1 MVGFVEASMI
11 AILLLLSCQVWDDW
25 RAPGVPSA
33 TPQIPLVETFA
44 NDVRRVDDYL
54 VPGEEWFL
62 LDGINARLEERCSA
76 GEDIRGHLR
85 ARLALVEVRPDA
97 IWVAG
102 EQVTTLKD
110 WQAKGTKGFLIRPLY
125 DALLDLAES
134 RKVAAQRY
142 ACWPDFE
149 GRLLFAVHPDAPW
162 ALQRRL
168 FYSAGQAQFMTF
180 DSLVLDAPALTA
192 ARLNPP
198 RPPYEPES
206 LYEEEPEL
214 EEEGLE
220 EAQPEEVSRT
230 APSVPLERL
239 VVDEKASLEGLHERT
254 VGFPC
259 VDGVEAAI
267 DDEGRLSIQWPSL
280 EWPGIEVFR
289 ETKKKKEKPTFRG
302 DLTKDGTFDAGLQWL
317 KLRLEERAI
326 QRPVLLRLNAGASVG
341 HGHLQ
346 RLVGEVRRLAP
357 ATEEYAIMYNSMPD
371 WEPTESIK
379 LSIPVDKIGF
389 DGGFSDWV
397 SVQSYGLSYL
407 YHYPVDSCDEPD
419 GTIRERPDEQEADP
433 YEYDG
438 ADSPSLLEVLEA
450 LGSKKRAPEGVLGS
464 PMEGIGAFEDPRA
477 QEASE

>member
-1 MVGFVEASMI
+1 MI
-11 AILLLLSCQVWDDW
+11 AILLLLLLSCQVWDDW

-62 LDGINARLEERCSA
+62 LDGINARLEERCAA
-76 GEDIRGHLR
+76 GEDIRGHLP
-85 ARLALVEVRPDA
+85 ARLAMVEVRPDA

-102 EQVTTLKD
+102 EQVTPLKD

-134 RKVAAQRY
+134 RKEAAQRY
-142 ACWPDFE
+142 ACWPNFE

-206 LYEEEPEL
+206 FYEGEPEL
-214 EEEGLE
+214 EEEELE
-220 EAQPEEVSRT
+220 EASRT
-230 APSVPLERL
+230 APSVPLDRL
-239 VVDEKASLEGLHERT
+239 VLDEKTSLEGLHERPA
-254 VGFPC
+254 GFPC
-259 VDGVEAAI
+259 IDGVDVAV
-267 DDEGRLSIQWPSL
+267 DDEGSLSIQSPSL
-280 EWPGIEVFR
+280 QWPGIEVLGDS
-289 ETKKKKEKPTFRG
+289 KKKEEKPSFRG
-302 DLTKDGTFDAGLQWL
+302 DLTEEGTFAAGLQWL
-317 KLRLEERAI
+317 TKRLEERAI
-326 QRPVLLRLNAGASVG
+326 QRPVRLRLNAGASVG

-346 RLVGEVRRLAP
+346 RLVGEIRRLAP
-357 ATEEYAIMYNSMPD
+357 ACEEYAIMYNSMPH

-379 LSIPVDKIGF
+379 LNISVDKIGF

-397 SVQSYGLSYL
+397 SVQSYGLGYY

-433 YEYDG
+433 YKYDG

-450 LGSKKRAPEGVLGS
+450 LGSKKRAPEGVFGS

-477 QEASE
+477 QEESE